1 MYVMLNVKIKNIE
14 ESRKTF
20 IKAQQNLQNAQP
32 NFDRAEKD
40 YYTLSKGAD
49 YYSKMQEAKFKKQAQ
64 DRVTEWNTELE
75 ETFKDIE
82 NKLLYYKGLFSY
94 KDNVKFVY
102 NNYRDKYTSL
112 VDEIED
118 TTDKKM

>member
-1 MYVMLNVKIKNIE
+1 
-14 ESRKTF
+14 
-20 IKAQQNLQNAQP
+20 
-32 NFDRAEKD
+32 
-40 YYTLSKGAD
+40 
-49 YYSKMQEAKFKKQAQ
+49 MQEAKFKKQAQ

-102 NNYRDKYTSL
+102 NNYRDNIHL
-112 VDEIED
+112 
-118 TTDKKM
+118 